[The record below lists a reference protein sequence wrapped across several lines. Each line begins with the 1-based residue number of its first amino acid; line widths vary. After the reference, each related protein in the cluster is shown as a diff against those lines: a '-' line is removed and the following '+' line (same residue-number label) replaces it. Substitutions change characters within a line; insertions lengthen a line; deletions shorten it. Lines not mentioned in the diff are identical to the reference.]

1 MIGSCNK
8 ASKSAISANYSCKC
22 ANMEWDDLRF
32 FLAVAETRSL
42 LGGARKLGVNHST
55 VFRRINRF
63 EESVGARLFERLP
76 DGYHLT
82 QAGEE
87 LLEHASRVG
96 EEIDLLNLKILGKDF
111 RPSGTIRITAPE
123 NLANNYL
130 PRYLLDFS
138 QRYPDID
145 IELSVGPEKLD
156 LTRREAD
163 LAIRATAD
171 PPPHLIGRKVLALN
185 WAFYASRE
193 YLQSRGTPT
202 DQAGLTGHRLIGVDG
217 PLQRLFVY
225 RRLVDEFSGQIA
237 IKCSTLNS
245 MAAMASAGYGIALLP
260 DDQVCSPIVRLFSVT
275 PSFKS
280 EIWLL
285 THPELRRT
293 ERIRL
298 AMDHLFESFRTDKV
312 LKNVAIF

>member
-1 MIGSCNK
+1 
-8 ASKSAISANYSCKC
+8 
-22 ANMEWDDLRF
+22 MEWDDLRF
-32 FLAVAETRSL
+32 FLAVAETQSL

-63 EESVGARLFERLP
+63 EKAVGARLFERLP

-87 LLEHASRVG
+87 LLTHASRVG

-123 NLANNYL
+123 NLANSYL
-130 PRYLLDFS
+130 PRYLVSFS
-138 QRYPDID
+138 KRYPDID
-145 IELSVGPEKLD
+145 IELSVGAEKLD

-171 PPPHLIGRKVLALN
+171 PPPHLIGRKVLALK
-185 WAFYASRE
+185 WAFYASRG
-193 YLQSRGTPT
+193 YLRSRGTPT
-202 DQAGLTGHRLIGVDG
+202 DQNALSGHRLIGADG
-217 PLQRLFVY
+217 PLQRLSVY
-225 RRLVDEFSGQIA
+225 RRLADEFSEEIV
-237 IKCSTLNS
+237 IKCSTLNA
-245 MAAMASAGYGIALLP
+245 MAALAGAGYGIALLP
-260 DDQVCSPIVRLFSVT
+260 DDQICSPNVRLFPAT

-298 AMDHLFESFRTDKV
+298 IMDHLSESFRADKL
-312 LKNVAIF
+312 LKKVAII